1 MNRASALIDYEGL
14 AMNKYIREGGMSFH
28 ESKGRYI
35 NPYKV
40 GSTQFNDF
48 ERGWTQALKRSPK
61 QLLRNHGAAK
71 KTPRR
76 QRTVLPKLTPVI
88 KKKEMPEDTYV
99 LLARRARE
107 KLLNDPSYQPPNY
120 GWRTKVYYARI
131 EANEMPLWKIGITSN
146 NLDSR
151 YCIADRQIIVEI
163 KSWQYATREEAE
175 AIEREVLAEFADDV
189 YDGGPV
195 LRSGGDSELFT
206 RDVLKL
212 DSQDDFLA
220 MVRRKKQAPSRG

>member
-1 MNRASALIDYEGL
+1 
-14 AMNKYIREGGMSFH
+14 MNKYIREGGMSFH

-35 NPYKV
+35 NPYKE

-48 ERGWTQALKRSPK
+48 ERGWTQALKRSPV
-61 QLLRNHGAAK
+61 QLLRNHGAAE

-76 QRTVLPKLTPVI
+76 QRTVLPKLTPVR
-88 KKKEMPEDTYV
+88 KKREMPEDTYV

-151 YCIADRQIIVEI
+151 YCIADRRIIVEI

-175 AIEREVLAEFADDV
+175 AIEREVLAEFADDA